1 VSYHLTGVQSKK
13 FIVQTTTWSSFM
25 SRIFILVAILFTST
39 LAFSQ
44 AAESQLSPIA
54 QAMVAAINAGKT
66 PEEALA
72 DAIAA
77 NPESA
82 AELVSAAVVN
92 SSMSGVDAVKV
103 ALVAAPEKA
112 AVIAKAAVQAEPASV
127 EAIVEATLANS
138 SAEQAIAVV
147 NAAVN
152 AAPESSQAI
161 ITAAVKVQ
169 PTMVED
175 IVVSVAEEVIAVSS
189 QSDNPD
195 SLLGLL
201 DSSGANVDG
210 ETKNAVAPAAE
221 VAPVQAAPVQ
231 VAAAPQA
238 APAPAPV
245 FDRALPRPPVEG
257 ASPN

>member
-1 VSYHLTGVQSKK
+1 
-13 FIVQTTTWSSFM
+13 
-25 SRIFILVAILFTST
+25 VAILLTST

-44 AAESQLSPIA
+44 AAETQLSPIA
-54 QAMVAAINAGKT
+54 QAMVTAINAGKT

-72 DAIAA
+72 EAIAA

-92 SSMSGVDAVKV
+92 SSMSGVEAVKV

-127 EAIVEATLANS
+127 EAIVETTLANS
-138 SAEQAIAVV
+138 SAEQAIGVV

-195 SLLGLL
+195 SLLALL
-201 DSSGANVDG
+201 DSSSANLDGA
-210 ETKNAVAPAAE
+210 TKNAVAPAAAE
-221 VAPVQAAPVQ
+221 AAPVQAAPVQAAPVQ

-238 APAPAPV
+238 APAPAPAPV
-245 FDRALPRPPVEG
+245 FDRALPRPPVEA